1 MLPRLAWDAS
11 EPTHKTFRKERQ
23 KTVNTPTDEELLAE
37 CVAGQP
43 EGFELLVRRH
53 SQELFRF
60 LVRFTGNAAAA
71 EDIVQEAFLQVHL
84 SAGSFDRSRRFK
96 PWLFTIAANKA
107 RDMMRSR
114 SRRPEMPLDAQVS
127 SGDEEGQRFL
137 DFLADDSHVP
147 SGDMERSEEQD
158 LVRTILGKM
167 PDHLKEVLVLSYYH
181 RFPYKEIADILGV
194 PLGTVK
200 SRLHAAVA
208 AFGQSYQAAVKDRV

>member
-1 MLPRLAWDAS
+1 
-11 EPTHKTFRKERQ
+11 
-23 KTVNTPTDEELLAE
+23 VNTPTDEELLAE
-37 CVAGQP
+37 YVGGQS

-84 SAGSFDRSRRFK
+84 SAASFDRARRFK

-114 SRRPEMPLDAQVS
+114 SRRPEMPLDAQVA

-137 DFLADDSHVP
+137 DFLADASHVP
-147 SGDMERSEEQD
+147 SGAMEQSEEQD
-158 LVRTILGKM
+158 LVRVILARM
-167 PDHLKEVLVLSYYH
+167 PDHLKEVLMLSYYH
-181 RFPYKEIADILGV
+181 RFPYKEIADILNV

-208 AFGQSYQAAVKDRV
+208 AFGQAYKSAAQARG

>member
-1 MLPRLAWDAS
+1 M
-11 EPTHKTFRKERQ
+11 
-23 KTVNTPTDEELLAE
+23 NTPTDEELLAE
-37 CVAGQP
+37 YVGGQS

-84 SAGSFDRSRRFK
+84 SAASFDRSRRFK

-114 SRRPEMPLDAQVS
+114 SRRPEMPLDAQVA

-137 DFLADDSHVP
+137 DFLADASHVP
-147 SGDMERSEEQD
+147 SGAMEQSEEQD
-158 LVRTILGKM
+158 LVRMTLGKM
-167 PDHLKEVLVLSYYH
+167 PEHLKEVLILSYYH
-181 RFPYKEIADILGV
+181 RFPYKEIADILDV

-208 AFGQSYQAAVKDRV
+208 AFGQAYKTAAKIRG